1 MAELF
6 DLSAFDLQLV
16 GYAISMRADRVIL
29 NTTRAALPLCYEKE
43 TNRIYVR
50 VRGRKNLLVEAFHV
64 DDVVE
69 AATSGPLNIGHCQR
83 LRRSGVILLWVSCK
97 AHKIS
102 TLSIDGAAVMPN
114 AAWPALPTWMQM
126 EMLPRT
132 LQLRTAWLP
141 VDLQDIADVLP
152 KESSFF
158 TKDTIKWPVGELS
171 NSRTL
176 LFWGVEFK
184 VADIA
189 QTTSTKRA
197 QVTHDETV
205 VCAVIKEVGHT
216 SAPRD
221 FRRAR
226 HSVYFNRENNHTAFL
241 EAWLQQHGPWRNAA
255 ASMNDGIW

>member
-1 MAELF
+1 M
-6 DLSAFDLQLV
+6 SAFDLQLV

-29 NTTRAALPLCYEKE
+29 NTTRAALPLCYDKK

-50 VRGRKNLLVEAFHV
+50 VRGRKDLLVEAFHD
-64 DDVVE
+64 DDVLQ
-69 AATSGPLNIGHCQR
+69 ACTSGPLNIEHCQR
-83 LRRSGVILLWVSCK
+83 LKMSGVILLWVSCK

-114 AAWPALPTWMQM
+114 AAWRALPTWMQM
-126 EMLPRT
+126 EMLPRP
-132 LQLRTAWLP
+132 LQLRVDWR
-141 VDLQDIADVLP
+141 VFDLQNIADVLH
-152 KESSFF
+152 SDANFF

-176 LFWGVEFK
+176 LFWGVDFK

-205 VCAVIKEVGHT
+205 VCAVIIEVGHT
-216 SAPRD
+216 NAPRD
-221 FRRAR
+221 FRRA
-226 HSVYFNRENNHTAFL
+226 SKL
-241 EAWLQQHGPWRNAA
+241 GCS
-255 ASMNDGIW
+255 SMVLGAMLRPP